1 MNKKGML
8 NRLLRLRIPFSRHD
22 RYARLGRSKR
32 YGIGHFYEEIIE
44 ASYSELCCGGDL
56 VVDGGVHHGRHSLP
70 MAKVVGRNGLI
81 LGLEAN
87 PAVANA
93 FSLRLKEQ
101 AIGNINVVAQA
112 LSDRVGETS
121 FVVVQADDGWSGIRE
136 RKGLT
141 TAMRRSVV
149 LQRVPCTT
157 LDHCVAQLA
166 SGRPVRF
173 IKLDLEGGEFHALKG
188 ALWVLKR
195 QKPFIVFEN
204 GRESSASVYG
214 YTKDE
219 WFQLFDAVGYEVFD
233 LFGRPFTRHH
243 WDAAGIPWYFIGV
256 AADQKEDLRFVR
268 KKLPQLIE
276 RIFQQSIRPLDPYER
291 LACRWGWP

>member
-32 YGIGHFYEEIIE
+32 YGIGHFYVEIIE

-195 QKPFIVFEN
+195 QKP
-204 GRESSASVYG
+204 S
-214 YTKDE
+214 
-219 WFQLFDAVGYEVFD
+219 
-233 LFGRPFTRHH
+233 
-243 WDAAGIPWYFIGV
+243 
-256 AADQKEDLRFVR
+256 
-268 KKLPQLIE
+268 
-276 RIFQQSIRPLDPYER
+276 
-291 LACRWGWP
+291 